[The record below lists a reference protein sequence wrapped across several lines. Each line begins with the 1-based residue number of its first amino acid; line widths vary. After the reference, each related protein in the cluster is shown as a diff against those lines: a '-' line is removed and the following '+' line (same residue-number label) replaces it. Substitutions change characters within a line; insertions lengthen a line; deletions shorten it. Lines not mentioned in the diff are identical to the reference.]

1 MPGLYHD
8 GSRTLQDRFDTRR
21 LADRMEERIVRDYL
35 DDNDRAFIARM
46 DMFFLATADADGY
59 PNCSYKGGDPGFVR
73 VVDERTIAFPN
84 YDGNG
89 MYLSMGNALV
99 NPRIGMLFIDFENQW
114 RMRVNGEATIAPDDP
129 LLAEYPEAQFIVR
142 VCTRQ
147 VFPNCPRYI
156 HKMELVER
164 SRFVPQ
170 AACKTPIPDWKQG
183 EWVADVLPEHDPAR
197 HADPDEDE
205 GG

>member
-1 MPGLYHD
+1 MSDLYHD
-8 GSRTLQDRFDTRR
+8 GNRKLQARFDTRR
-21 LADRMEERIVRDYL
+21 LADRMEERIVREYL
-35 DDNDRAFIARM
+35 DENDVAFIARM

-99 NPRIGMLFIDFENQW
+99 NPRVGLLFIDFANQW
-114 RMRVNGEATIAPDDP
+114 RMRVNGDMTITEDDS
-129 LLAEYPEAQFIVR
+129 LLAEYPEAQFIARVR
-142 VCTRQ
+142 TRQ

-156 HKMELVER
+156 HKMRLVER

-170 AACKTPIPDWKQG
+170 AACVTPIPDWKKDD
-183 EWVADVLPEHDPAR
+183 WVADVLPEHDPAR
-197 HADPDEDE
+197 SADSEEDAP
-205 GG
+205 